1 MARPKG
7 AKNVKKHVFKDP
19 TIEEIVEMEVE
30 VKDPVTGKMIKQKV
44 KVKRL
49 KAIKNSGPKEFVGA
63 TSVLDDLEQEE
74 NERLLFA
81 EPDPEE

>member
-19 TIEEIVEMEVE
+19 MIEEIVEMEIE

-44 KVKRL
+44 KVTKL
-49 KAIKNSGPKEFVGA
+49 KKVTNSGPKVFTGVQ
-63 TSVLDDLEQEE
+63 SVLDDLEQEE
-74 NERLLFA
+74 TERLLSS
-81 EPDPEE
+81 EPDSEE

>member
-19 TIEEIVEMEVE
+19 TIEEIVEIEVE

-44 KVKRL
+44 KMKRL
-49 KAIKNSGPKEFVGA
+49 KPIKDGGRRVFVGA
-63 TSVLDDLEQEE
+63 SSVLDDLEQEE
-74 NERLLFA
+74 NDRLLNA